1 MDSNLLLPGI
11 LPFAASTY
19 PGTAP
24 FTGFLASVPSFT
36 LHLVKAVAVSDDGL
50 CTMEFDARAWLE
62 SADDEDL
69 ILLCEEWFCGDGPGC
84 RRVMERHS
92 RDTQAF
98 LAYTQQHAQAWT
110 VRFDDVA
117 VRRWIDMR
125 RPYLSEHVDPEMIA
139 G

>member
-1 MDSNLLLPGI
+1 MDSNLSLLGI
-11 LPFAASTY
+11 LPMAASTADC
-19 PGTAP
+19 PGP
-24 FTGFLASVPSFT
+24 FTGFLAGAPSFT
-36 LHLVKAVAVSDDGL
+36 LHLVKAIAVSDDGM

-62 SADDEDL
+62 AADDEDL

-84 RRVMERHS
+84 RRVLERHS

-98 LAYTQQHAQAWT
+98 LAYTQQHAQAWSL
-110 VRFDDVA
+110 RFDEAA

-125 RPYLSEHVDPEMIA
+125 RPYLSDHVDPEMIA